1 MSSAFWCVERLS
13 YLLPLRHCNPIR
25 DLRHLTSDLAGA
37 HVTLRSVAATKR
49 IYRDLCVRTAQQWAV
64 AGHFQLFGRCS
75 RQCDVQMIAQWMN
88 YHSTEHKSCT
98 ESVGE
103 HDCGCIGRH
112 RSCLWHTALC
122 QLKHTFGCA
131 ELPVRVPDVP

>member
-25 DLRHLTSDLAGA
+25 DLRHLTSDPAGA
-37 HVTLRSVAATKR
+37 HVILRSVAATKR

-64 AGHFQLFGRCS
+64 AGHFQLFGRRS

-88 YHSTEHKSCT
+88 YHSTDRVQSIT
-98 ESVGE
+98 VAQRALESMIVAVLVVSGAAAVYGTQ
-103 HDCGCIGRH
+103 H
-112 RSCLWHTALC
+112 
-122 QLKHTFGCA
+122 CA
-131 ELPVRVPDVP
+131 N

>member
-1 MSSAFWCVERLS
+1 MTRAFRCVEGRS
-13 YLLPLRHCNPIR
+13 SLLPLRHCSANR
-25 DLRHLTSDLAGA
+25 DWRHVMSDPAGA
-37 HVTLRSVAATKR
+37 RVILRSAATTER
-49 IYRDLCVRTAQQWAV
+49 IYRDLCARTAQQWVV
-64 AGHFQLFGRCS
+64 AGNFQLFGRCS